1 MMRLLHGLFLAGTAL
16 LLVVPNI
23 YLAVPVLLSVAGFF
37 LARRAK
43 TTTPITDPALRASWQ
58 ALLGG
63 FTVFA
68 LTGLLLNIYH
78 GDTDPGAYE
87 RLIPFLLLPATAWT
101 IRAGGWP
108 ALPWIAALG
117 IAAILAGAHAGW
129 EFLTDANLRAQGA
142 AGNPIKFGHSAV
154 VLSGLCT
161 FAALLYPFP
170 NRPILWR
177 AGLIIA
183 ALAGAQASLLSGS
196 KGGWP
201 VLLLLAIAAAYMIA
215 RNRPLWQRNALAAAA
230 LSAGVAIAMLA
241 PSHMVRDRISSG
253 IGGAIHW
260 FQSGGEVTEGSVS
273 LRFELWSLGLHIF
286 AENPILGAGVEG
298 KDARWADIVAT
309 DPNYAVIGPLTS
321 ADSDLIDAL
330 ANGGIIGALSL
341 ILALFGTWTAFWR
354 WRHHP
359 DAGVMTLARMGLT
372 LTPAYILFGL
382 SVSVFGISIF
392 RAIFVSLAVTL
403 LALITNRLSA
413 LAEQKRSTTGT
424 EET

>member
-1 MMRLLHGLFLAGTAL
+1 MMRLWHGLFLAGTAL

-23 YLAVPVLLSVAGFF
+23 YLAAPLFLSIAGFF
-37 LARRAK
+37 LIRRAQ
-43 TTTPITDPALRASWQ
+43 TTAPITDPGLRASWR

-63 FTVFA
+63 FAAFA

-87 RLIPFLLLPATAWT
+87 RLIPFLLLPAMAWT

-117 IAAILAGAHAGW
+117 LAAVFAGAHAGW
-129 EFLTDANLRAQGA
+129 EFLTDPNIRAQGA

-154 VLSGLCT
+154 VLVGLCT

-170 NRPILWR
+170 SRVLLWR
-177 AGLIIA
+177 AGLLLA

-201 VLLLLAIAAAYMIA
+201 VLLLLAIAAAFVIT
-215 RNRPLWQRNALAAAA
+215 RNRPLWQRNALAAAS
-230 LSAGVAIAMLA
+230 LSAVVAIAMLA
-241 PSHMVRDRISSG
+241 PAHMVRDRITSG
-253 IGGAIHW
+253 IGGAVHW

-286 AENPILGAGVEG
+286 GENPILGAGVEG
-298 KDARWADIVAT
+298 KDARWAEIVAT
-309 DPNYAVIGPLTS
+309 DPDYAVIGPLTS
-321 ADSDLIDAL
+321 ADNDLIDAL
-330 ANGGIIGALSL
+330 ANGGILGALSL
-341 ILALFGTWTAFWR
+341 ILALFGTWIAFWR

-359 DAGVMTLARMGLT
+359 DRRVMTLARMGLT

-392 RAIFVSLAVTL
+392 RALFVSLAVTL
-403 LALITNRLSA
+403 LALITNRLSVVCE
-413 LAEQKRSTTGT
+413 LSQSTSGT
-424 EET
+424 DRP

>member
-1 MMRLLHGLFLAGTAL
+1 MMRLWHGLFLAGTAL

-23 YLAVPVLLSVAGFF
+23 YLAMPVLLALAGFF
-37 LARRAK
+37 LMRRARTK
-43 TTTPITDPALRASWQ
+43 TPITDPNLRASWR

-63 FTVFA
+63 FAAFA

-87 RLIPFLLLPATAWT
+87 RLIPFLLLPALAYT
-101 IRAGGWP
+101 IRAGGWS

-117 IAAILAGAHAGW
+117 LAALLAGAHAGW
-129 EFLTDANLRAQGA
+129 EFLADPALRAQGA

-154 VLSGLCT
+154 ILAALCT

-170 NRPILWR
+170 TRAILWR
-177 AGLIIA
+177 GGLLLA
-183 ALAGAQASLLSGS
+183 ALAATQASLLSGS

-201 VLLLLAIAAAYMIA
+201 VLLALAVAAAYTIT
-215 RNRPLWQRNALAAAA
+215 RNRPLWQRNALAASAIAA
-230 LSAGVAIAMLA
+230 LVAIAMLS
-241 PSHMVRDRISSG
+241 PPHMVRDRVTSG
-253 IGGAIHW
+253 IGGAVHW

-286 AENPILGAGVEG
+286 TENPILGAGVEG

-309 DPNYAVIGPLTS
+309 DPDYAVIGTLTS
-321 ADSDLIDAL
+321 ADNDLIDAL
-330 ANGGIIGALSL
+330 ANGGIVGALSL
-341 ILALFGTWTAFWR
+341 ILALLGTWAAFWR

-359 DAGVMTLARMGLT
+359 DATVMTLARMGLT
-372 LTPAYILFGL
+372 LTPAYMLFGL

-392 RAIFVSLAVTL
+392 RALFVALSVAL
-403 LALITNRLSA
+403 LALISVHVSKEA
-413 LAEQKRSTTGT
+413 KG
-424 EET
+424 

>member
-1 MMRLLHGLFLAGTAL
+1 MMRLWHGLFLAGTAL

-23 YLAVPVLLSVAGFF
+23 YLAAPVLLSFAGLF
-37 LARRAK
+37 LTRRARIAA
-43 TTTPITDPALRASWQ
+43 PITDPALRASWQ

-63 FTVFA
+63 FAAFA

-87 RLIPFLLLPATAWT
+87 RLIPFILLPAMAFT

-117 IAAILAGAHAGW
+117 LAAVLAGGHATW
-129 EFLTDANLRAQGA
+129 EFFIDPTLRAQGA

-154 VLSGLCT
+154 ILAALCT

-170 NRPILWR
+170 NRAFLWR
-177 AGLIIA
+177 GGLLIA
-183 ALAGAQASLLSGS
+183 ALGATQASLLSGS

-201 VLLLLAIAAAYMIA
+201 VLLALAIAAAYTIS
-215 RNRPLWQRNALAAAA
+215 RNRPLWERNALAAGSIAA
-230 LSAGVAIAMLA
+230 LVAISMLSPA
-241 PSHMVRDRISSG
+241 HMVRDRITSG
-253 IGGAIHW
+253 IDGAIHW

-286 AENPILGAGVEG
+286 TENPILGAGVEG
-298 KDARWADIVAT
+298 KDARWAEIVAT
-309 DPNYAVIGPLTS
+309 DPGYAVIGTLTS
-321 ADSDLIDAL
+321 ADNDLIDAM
-330 ANGGIIGALSL
+330 ANGGIVGALSL
-341 ILALFGTWTAFWR
+341 ILALLGTWTAFWR

-359 DAGVMTLARMGLT
+359 DAAVMTLARMGLT
-372 LTPAYILFGL
+372 LTPAYMLFGL

-392 RAIFVSLAVTL
+392 RALFVSLAITL
-403 LALITNRLSA
+403 LALITNRLCV
-413 LAEQKRSTTGT
+413 LAEPNRRTSGADLT
-424 EET
+424 